1 MARIALGLEYDG
13 TDFVGLQSQQNGR
26 SVQDELTRA
35 IAAVADHAVSVTAA
49 GRTDRGVHAA
59 MQVVHFDSAAQRGER
74 QWVLGINSNL
84 PADVAIRWARVVP
97 EDFDARRS
105 ALYRR
110 YRYCLLERPTRP
122 ALGRRAV
129 WWLRAPVDCALI
141 TRAAAALLGE
151 RDFSAFRAAG
161 CQSLTPMRRLIS
173 VRVARDGAR
182 VAIDVTANAFL
193 QQMVRNLVGTLV
205 EIGQGRRPPGW
216 AAELLAGRDRRLA
229 AATAPA
235 RGLTLVEI
243 AYPPHFELPP
253 TSAEP
258 PV

>member
-13 TDFVGLQSQQNGR
+13 TDFVGLQSQRNGR

-35 IAAVADHAVSVTAA
+35 IAAVADHAVSITAA

-59 MQVVHFDSAAQRGER
+59 MQVVHFDSEAQRSER

-84 PADVAIRWARVVP
+84 PADVAVQWARAVP

-110 YRYCLLERPTRP
+110 YRYRLLERPTRP
-122 ALGRRAV
+122 ALARRAA
-129 WWLRAPVDCALI
+129 WWLREPVDCARI

-151 RDFSAFRAAG
+151 HDFSAFRAAG
-161 CQSLTPMRRLIS
+161 CQSLSPMRRLIS
-173 VRVARDGAR
+173 VCVARDGAR
-182 VAIDVTANAFL
+182 VTLDFTANAFL

-205 EIGQGRRPPGW
+205 EIGQGRQPPVW
-216 AAELLAGRDRRLA
+216 AAQLLDGRDRRPA

-235 RGLTLVEI
+235 HGLTLVEV
-243 AYPPHFELPP
+243 AYPARFELPP